1 MTTSADPT
9 AAVVPEPT
17 PEQTQSLSG
26 YLQVWWQ
33 GVRGGELGS
42 LPIILGLF
50 AIFVVFGILE
60 DNFLTERNF
69 TNLLLQ
75 MAAVATVAIG
85 IVFVLLIGE
94 IDLSVAFVSA
104 VGGVVMTLL
113 LRPDNPGWPWWAA
126 ILFALL
132 CTTAIGFAQALVIT
146 KAGVPSFVVTLAGL
160 LIWSGVVLILTTQY
174 STAGTIRVQDER
186 VVDIAN
192 GFLSDVWGWILAAA
206 VVVAFALSQ
215 FRNAMV
221 RRAGGLA
228 AKPTVVIALQVL
240 GLAVILG
247 AAVWYANKD
256 RGLPYVTVILGVFL
270 VFWSFIA
277 GRTRFGRHVYAV
289 GGSAEAA
296 RRAGHQRR
304 SGTHRRL
311 HDQRLHGGRRRDHA
325 GLAAPLGLYRH
336 GRWEPAPAR
345 HRRRGHRRHEP
356 LRRRRPRGLGA
367 PRGARDRLDPE
378 RHGPARPGVRHE
390 VRHHRPRPAER
401 GAGGRLLQAPPGRSR
416 RRVTTGE
423 GIGVG
428 MLGYAFMG
436 KAHSRAF
443 REARALHAPLA
454 PELVSLSGRTADKVE
469 AARRELGWAEAV
481 TDWREQVADE
491 RIGLF
496 DNGGPNAL
504 HAEPTI
510 AAARNGKHVLCEKPL
525 GRTADESL
533 EIWREAER
541 AGVVHMCGFNYR
553 FVPAVRLARE
563 MLEAGDLGD
572 LFHFRARYLQSWGVD
587 APPSWRFDRE
597 AAGSGALG
605 DLGAHIVDIGR
616 YLVGEPVAVTAVVKT
631 FIEGHEVDD
640 TFAATVEFDNG
651 VVGTLEASRLARGR
665 INHER
670 LRGRTARA
678 ARSPST
684 SSGSTSSRS
693 PTSARSAASSSPSPS
708 TRSCPSGGRPG
719 TSSAGATRS
728 RTRSTTC

>member
-1 MTTSADPT
+1 VTTSADPT
-9 AAVVPEPT
+9 AALVPEPT

-26 YLQVWWQ
+26 YIQAWWQ

-126 ILFALL
+126 ILFALI

-174 STAGTIRVQDER
+174 STAGTIRVQDEK

-228 AKPTVVIALQVL
+228 AKPTVFIALQVL

-270 VFWSFIA
+270 VFWSFVA

-296 RRAGHQRR
+296 RRAGINVDRVR
-304 SGTHRRL
+304 IAVFMISGFM
-311 HDQRLHGGRRRDHA
+311 A
-325 GLAAPLGLYRH
+325 
-336 GRWEPAPAR
+336 
-345 HRRRGHRRHEP
+345 
-356 LRRRRPRGLGA
+356 
-367 PRGARDRLDPE
+367 
-378 RHGPARPGVRHE
+378 
-390 VRHHRPRPAER
+390 
-401 GAGGRLLQAPPGRSR
+401 
-416 RRVTTGE
+416 
-423 GIGVG
+423 GVG
-428 MLGYAFMG
+428 GIMLA
-436 KAHSRAF
+436 SRL
-443 REARALHAPLA
+443 RSVSTGTGGGNLLL
-454 PELVSLSGRTADKVE
+454 LV
-469 AARRELGWAEAV
+469 
-481 TDWREQVADE
+481 
-491 RIGLF
+491 
-496 DNGGPNAL
+496 
-504 HAEPTI
+504 I
-510 AAARNGKHVLCEKPL
+510 AAAVIGGTSLFGGV
-525 GRTADESL
+525 GR
-533 EIWREAER
+533 
-541 AGVVHMCGFNYR
+541 VVS
-553 FVPAVRLARE
+553 AL
-563 MLEAGDLGD
+563 L
-572 LFHFRARYLQSWGVD
+572 
-587 APPSWRFDRE
+587 
-597 AAGSGALG
+597 GALVIASIQNG
-605 DLGAHIVDIGR
+605 MDLLGLASGTKFVITGLVLLGAVLIDAFSKR
-616 YLVGEPVAVTAVVKT
+616 
-631 FIEGHEVDD
+631 
-640 TFAATVEFDNG
+640 
-651 VVGTLEASRLARGR
+651 R
-665 INHER
+665 
-670 LRGRTARA
+670 RA
-678 ARSPST
+678 AR
-684 SSGSTSSRS
+684 
-693 PTSARSAASSSPSPS
+693 
-708 TRSCPSGGRPG
+708 GGV
-719 TSSAGATRS
+719 
-728 RTRSTTC
+728 

>member
-1 MTTSADPT
+1 MTSADPT
-9 AAVVPEPT
+9 AAIVPEPT

-26 YLQVWWQ
+26 YIQVWWQ

-42 LPIILGLF
+42 LPIILGLV

-60 DNFLTERNF
+60 ENFLTERNF

-247 AAVWYANKD
+247 VAVWYANKD

-296 RRAGHQRR
+296 RRAGINVDRVR
-304 SGTHRRL
+304 IAVFMISGFM
-311 HDQRLHGGRRRDHA
+311 A
-325 GLAAPLGLYRH
+325 
-336 GRWEPAPAR
+336 
-345 HRRRGHRRHEP
+345 
-356 LRRRRPRGLGA
+356 
-367 PRGARDRLDPE
+367 
-378 RHGPARPGVRHE
+378 
-390 VRHHRPRPAER
+390 
-401 GAGGRLLQAPPGRSR
+401 
-416 RRVTTGE
+416 
-423 GIGVG
+423 GVG
-428 MLGYAFMG
+428 GIMLA
-436 KAHSRAF
+436 SRL
-443 REARALHAPLA
+443 RSVSTGTGGGNLLL
-454 PELVSLSGRTADKVE
+454 LV
-469 AARRELGWAEAV
+469 
-481 TDWREQVADE
+481 
-491 RIGLF
+491 
-496 DNGGPNAL
+496 
-504 HAEPTI
+504 I
-510 AAARNGKHVLCEKPL
+510 AAAVIGGTSLFGGVGRVVSALLGALVIASIQNGMDLLGLASGTKFVITGLVLL
-525 GRTADESL
+525 G
-533 EIWREAER
+533 
-541 AGVVHMCGFNYR
+541 
-553 FVPAVRLARE
+553 AVL
-563 MLEAGDLGD
+563 
-572 LFHFRARYLQSWGVD
+572 VD
-587 APPSWRFDRE
+587 AFSKRR
-597 AAGSGALG
+597 
-605 DLGAHIVDIGR
+605 
-616 YLVGEPVAVTAVVKT
+616 
-631 FIEGHEVDD
+631 
-640 TFAATVEFDNG
+640 
-651 VVGTLEASRLARGR
+651 
-665 INHER
+665 
-670 LRGRTARA
+670 RA
-678 ARSPST
+678 AR
-684 SSGSTSSRS
+684 
-693 PTSARSAASSSPSPS
+693 
-708 TRSCPSGGRPG
+708 GGV
-719 TSSAGATRS
+719 
-728 RTRSTTC
+728 